1 MRKKDLVIGVTV
13 GFFIGVLVS
22 PLFKATQPELYDS
35 VNVFILPFFLL
46 GTPIGL
52 FIAQILSKKIP
63 VIWQISKFGV
73 IGILN
78 TLVDWGILALLP
90 VFIGISFES
99 SFLFIGALT
108 ITYYSLYKGMSF
120 LIAVVNSYFWNKYWV
135 FEGKRALGHKEFIQF
150 LVISGIGFFINVGL
164 ASAIFITVSVAGLFT
179 EQQSGILGAAFA
191 TIISMVWNFLGY
203 KLVVFKQ

>member
-164 ASAIFITVSVAGLFT
+164 ASAIFITVSGAGLFT